1 MISRVTLFSFS
12 GWLFWVACGLRSGV
26 VVFESFV
33 VCCSFWGS
41 VGIGVLNSSRKGV
54 ESSCVSE
61 GIGEGLLSKFSHL
74 VSDWRIPFFHP
85 DLEEIF

>member
-1 MISRVTLFSFS
+1 MAVLGRLWFAVW
-12 GWLFWVACGLRSGV
+12 GGCFWV
-26 VVFESFV
+26 
-33 VCCSFWGS
+33 VCSLLLVLGGS

-61 GIGEGLLSKFSHL
+61 GIGEGPLSKFSHL

-85 DLEEIF
+85 DLGEVF